1 MLLILNLNTY
11 EILTIRWNILPTL
24 EILRY
29 FYIFVKYITHFLIF
43 IVMYL
48 GLFSKSNTSI
58 YEFKKY
64 LDVRNNKSTVS
75 NITIKHCLP
84 LSQDE
89 RIKVVLLEPHCKKQ
103 NTPIKLSPNI
113 DVVLSSLNQLEWNVK
128 LQPNEYEKIVL
139 KFQIEFPY
147 GMFLSGFD

>member
-1 MLLILNLNTY
+1 MSIVYIIYYY
-11 EILTIRWNILPTL
+11 EI
-24 EILRY
+24 
-29 FYIFVKYITHFLIF
+29 FVFTFTF
-43 IVMYL
+43 SMCL

-64 LDVRNNKSTVS
+64 LDVRNNRSTLS
-75 NITIKHCLP
+75 SITIRHCLP

-103 NTPIKLSPNI
+103 NTPFKPSSNVEVI
-113 DVVLSSLNQLEWNVK
+113 LSSLNQLEWNIT
-128 LQPNEYEKIVL
+128 LQPNGFEKVIL
-139 KFQIEFPY
+139 RYQIEFPY